1 MNEFFQT
8 ENVIFALI
16 KHSFLPVNNRFRL
29 NCFLRTACLLAVFF
43 LFSSQKKG
51 GIGDRPTWVSAT
63 SKTGD
68 RPSDLLRRFG
78 LDGHDCNLQ
87 QFLVLNNLS
96 EKRRLPGG
104 KTWFLPIQSVKYNG
118 KSIRTTLLIDDLD
131 VAVRIKK
138 FNEKTLAD
146 GLRTDRFIESRNL
159 WVPFHELGCTT
170 TLGPPD
176 GPADRVAKGKRVF
189 PIFGKK
195 LEKVPLKSSRLKGKV
210 FYIVS
215 GHGAA
220 DAGATAKLGKK
231 LLCEDEYAYDVSL
244 RLARKLLENGAL
256 TYIIVRDDDDGIRE
270 TEICACDSDEKLWG
284 DQTIPASQKPRLF
297 QRSNLLN
304 ELYEENKLAGL
315 KDQTMVEIHVDS
327 RSKSTSQDVFFYH
340 KPDDKMGHKL
350 ANHVH
355 KTFMLNYLQKRK
367 RHYHGT
373 LTGRDLHMLR
383 ESKMLGLYVELGNI
397 RNVADQQRILKP
409 ANREALANWLFEG
422 LSTFKK

>member
-1 MNEFFQT
+1 M
-8 ENVIFALI
+8 
-16 KHSFLPVNNRFRL
+16 NNRFQL
-29 NCFLRTACLLAVFF
+29 KFLLRIACLLAGFC

-51 GIGDRPTWVSAT
+51 IDDRPAWVSAR

-68 RPSDLLRRFG
+68 RPADLLRRYC

-96 EKRRLPGG
+96 EKKRLPSG
-104 KTWFLPIQSVKYNG
+104 KTWLLPIQSVKYNG
-118 KSIRTTLLIDDLD
+118 KSIRTTLLLDDLNA
-131 VAVRIKK
+131 AVRIKK
-138 FNEKTLAD
+138 FNEKALSD

-159 WVPFHELGCTT
+159 WVPFHELGCSTT
-170 TLGPPD
+170 DGPPD
-176 GPADRVAKGKRVF
+176 GPADRAASGKRVF

-195 LEKVPLKSSRLKGKV
+195 LEKVPLASSRLKGKV

-231 LLCEDEYAYDVSL
+231 LLCEDEYAYDVAL

-256 TYIIVRDDDDGIRE
+256 TYIIVRDEDDGIRE
-270 TEICACDSDEKLWG
+270 TDICDCDFDEKLWG

-304 ELYEENKLAGL
+304 QLFEQNKSAGL

-340 KPDDKMGHKL
+340 KPDDEMGHKL

-355 KTFMLNYLQKRK
+355 KTFMLNYLQKRN

-383 ESKMLGLYVELGNI
+383 ESKPLGLYVELGNI
-397 RNVADQQRILKP
+397 RNTADQQRILKP

-422 LSTFKK
+422 LSTFKR